1 MGEKRGAFRVSVE
14 KSEEK
19 KPLVR
24 PSRGWEGNIKTEL
37 Q

>member
-1 MGEKRGAFRVSVE
+1 MGEKRGLNRFSVE

-24 PSRGWEGNIKTEL
+24 PRRGWEGNIKTDL

>member
-1 MGEKRGAFRVSVE
+1 MGEKRGVFRFSVE
-14 KSEEK
+14 ESEEK

-24 PSRGWEGNIKTEL
+24 SRRGWEGNIKTDL